1 MKRFVFYLLALV
13 VLAVDGLTKS
23 WASHALAG
31 GQSIPVIPGYLTLS
45 LVHNQGSAFGI
56 VRQGSAVLAAIAL
69 IAIGFMVYIERR
81 GLPDRLIRA
90 VIALQLGGAL
100 GNFVDRARLGYVID
114 FIELDW
120 RGRNVWPVFNLADS
134 AITVGTILLIWWL
147 WHSQSA
153 ERREPTKTA
162 L

>member
-1 MKRFVFYLLALV
+1 MKRFAFYLLAFV
-13 VLAVDGLTKS
+13 VLAIDGLTKA
-23 WASHALAG
+23 WARNALAG
-31 GQSIPVIPGYLTLS
+31 GPSIPVIPGYLTLS

-81 GLPDRLIRA
+81 GLPDKLVRA
-90 VIALQLGGAL
+90 AIAVQLGGAL
-100 GNFVDRARLGYVID
+100 GNFLDRARLGYVID

-120 RGRNVWPVFNLADS
+120 RGKNVWPVFNIADS

-147 WHSQSA
+147 WRQQGA

-162 L
+162 R